1 MASGDAE
8 ASEVMI
14 NRINIYITYFLIALF
29 LIELIYI
36 KTLMIITECKY
47 LRDGVGRRRCG
58 GERPGDTLPVS
69 QPCLR
74 LRKTPLFLSFPYVCP
89 EPVLVK

>member
-14 NRINIYITYFLIALF
+14 NRINIYITYFLIALL

-36 KTLMIITECKY
+36 KTLMIIIECKY

-58 GERPGDTLPVS
+58 GERPAAAVIFQHGRERV
-69 QPCLR
+69 R
-74 LRKTPLFLSFPYVCP
+74 LAGARALCP
-89 EPVLVK
+89 